1 MKYMYEK
8 TQERLFDIFVIIMY
22 TTFILLLFGITI
34 IKPEYLTG
42 LSNIVNIYVSLFL
55 VYRFNRFRTNIV
67 FTNMDRKIVFT
78 AGLFILVSSSITKL
92 VKIYL
97 TKIKNN
103 VDKKVKGDFD
113 NNSLVKSQVSS
124 K

>member
-1 MKYMYEK
+1 MYEK

-34 IKPEYLTG
+34 IKPEYLKG
-42 LSNIVNIYVSLFL
+42 LSNIVNIYVALFL
-55 VYRFNRFRTNIV
+55 VYKFNRFRTNIV
-67 FTNMDRKIVFT
+67 FTYMDRKVVFT

-92 VKIYL
+92 VEFYL
-97 TKIKNN
+97 KKFKNN
-103 VDKKVKGDFD
+103 VDKKTTSDYK
-113 NNSLVKSQVSS
+113 NNNILGKSQQVSS

>member
-1 MKYMYEK
+1 MYEK

-103 VDKKVKGDFD
+103 VDKKVKGEFD
-113 NNSLVKSQVSS
+113 NNNLVKSQVSS